1 MSHATQR
8 TTPYPLRMPPE
19 VREFYES
26 QAAVNARSLNGE
38 LVRLLTERMNRV
50 KGKKAGE
57 CKK

>member
-8 TTPYPLRMPPE
+8 TTPYPLRMPRE

-50 KGKKAGE
+50 KGKKASE
-57 CKK
+57 CQK